1 MTNSHS
7 GDEPAS
13 PLKPRKAPKQSRSAY
28 TVDVI
33 LEGAAHIL
41 ESGGMEEYTTNRIA
55 ERAGVSIG
63 SLYQYFPSKDAVT
76 IALIDREEKKLV
88 VDALSALDFSDIR
101 QAMSALINA
110 AVNYQLKRP
119 GLSTLL
125 DNEETRL
132 AKAVPNSE
140 GGKTVRLALIDF
152 FIKNNK
158 NPIIDPSIAAADI
171 MEIIRSL
178 TDVAGQRA
186 ENNAVTLQNNIER
199 AVFGY
204 LALY

>member
-7 GDEPAS
+7 GDAPAS
-13 PLKPRKAPKQSRSAY
+13 PLKPRKSPKQSRSAY

-186 ENNAVTLQNNIER
+186 ENNAITLQNNIER